1 MGDIVITP
9 ASNDVNS
16 TAGTLIIRTSDAQAM
31 SLKTSDTDRVYI
43 TSAGNVGIGLT
54 NPASKLHV
62 SGAAATIMRLDSN
75 TLTSVAQFQAKA
87 NTDGVLIAGMYGP
100 NPVAGTVFGANTSG
114 AAFLGTTTLGAVHP
128 TLLAIGTSNTIPI
141 IFGTN
146 DIERMR
152 IAGAGNVGIGTTNPS
167 TKLHVYGAGG
177 GFEFGVG
184 SSNCYIE
191 AIDRAATAAFINTS
205 YYTRGTGYFAWN
217 NGSYTERMRIDGAG
231 NVGISTTSPTATLQV
246 GSNSI
251 SVVSDNSVIARIGGS
266 SAGGKV
272 FNLTLANTATATTNN
287 ESALSFIVAGNYSAT
302 AIISAVLSNTTA
314 AQTDLVFTNYN
325 NGLAERMRINSSGNV
340 GIGTVSPTAKLDV
353 VGTIR
358 LSSNLLSHKTASYTT
373 SYPGISS
380 FGADTTDSSLT
391 YYDTGKLVA
400 NQEFRGVVWTG
411 KHYIFTDHINYRA
424 YFYDNNFVQIP
435 NAYGYFFVTLPLPSG
450 YNYPHGAAWDGRYL
464 WCVVYT
470 GAATKI
476 VGYDLDTTNQ
486 TATIIAE
493 SAAITAVPYTF
504 DIEYADGH
512 LYLVYVGTLYIYK
525 WNGSSIDFVSSY
537 ASAAGT
543 ISAQAITYD
552 GSYLWV
558 TQNGANI
565 YKVGLDGTP
574 IATITTITPNV
585 CGWAW
590 NGSNI
595 ATFDFLNRNIFII
608 NTTRLRI
615 DTQKL
620 ALMGGNVGIG
630 TTSPVGKLT
639 VQGNIEVNYNST
651 TADTSVRRS
660 FLTAHATINRGA
672 NITFGLLDGGSVA
685 AGMTVNNAAAAAGA
699 YNSQFIT
706 FNTHEGGVNEGERM
720 RITSLGN
727 VGIGT
732 FTPLSLLTVG
742 EASSTTAAKGL
753 SFGGDASANL
763 YRSATST
770 IKTDGSL
777 EVATSLN
784 IGADLYVA
792 DELGVGVLIANKRV
806 NYGAQISAASASI
819 QLVLGRTASAT
830 GQGAIGADSANT
842 FAVWNVSG
850 AFTKQL
856 VVTQQGNVGIGTDV
870 PGAKLDVNGIAI
882 MQYEEGQNQY
892 SFRGVDRS
900 INDWDY
906 SGLTNNPQ
914 ANSFA
919 DGSWFIDS
927 AASDNWERGI
937 LSKRRFRRVEG
948 LTLEYESFTQDNSA
962 GGIYVMIGFV
972 GGNSVSF
979 SYNQTPANLIYQAN
993 TTIDIYTNS
1002 NSSGSDYSFD
1012 TRNAWWRFKTVLKG
1026 AGALHYVY
1034 RNNKWNLIKETSI
1047 NNQNDYEY
1055 LRVIVSLFRQRIYF
1069 RDVKVYVAQQSFR
1082 GSNYI
1087 DNVTGNLFVNGSVG
1101 IGTTNPSHKLDI
1113 YQTSNDAVIRSKTTA
1128 AGAYAYLD
1136 SATIG
1141 YYGINLLN
1149 AGTSKWFVG
1158 GYGTTSFTIT
1168 KGIGVNEY
1176 FRIDTNGNVGIGTDN
1191 PTAKLVVMGED
1202 VYNYAKSSVPTAI
1215 VADSVPEFLI
1225 GSTDNID
1232 GEEIT
1237 LRMGSVLSSYYTH
1250 GAYVKAIQGAGVDYY
1265 KLAFGTSNGA
1275 AATTK
1280 MSIDNVGNVGIG
1292 ITNPGDKFQVN
1303 LNSGEN
1309 ILANIRSNGVSANN
1323 KVSFRLS
1330 ELGTP
1335 SAEFSLVRDGTSYQA
1350 KLQTVNNQPLSFGTN
1365 STTRMV
1371 ITGANVGIGTLS
1383 PYSLLDVQLA
1393 SAAIRYLTLSTNDGQ
1408 GSSNGFGLNFR
1419 IADVAH
1425 DIAQIRGSYEN
1436 SAGGGYG
1443 GLFFATRFAGTL
1455 SNRLHINDNGR
1466 VGIGV
1471 SYGTTLLSVG
1481 GAGSTLPASGITFG
1495 ANSVANLYRSEADH
1509 IKTDGSFVVTNTLI
1523 VGGGQNGVRILKNG
1537 SDSISSHLYI
1547 ANAANTRA
1555 YNFQPNAA
1563 GTNLA
1568 LWTYN
1573 SANAWQNSVNFN
1585 YNGSVGIGTTT
1596 PSGKL
1601 HIVSTIAGETVLR
1614 TDGTNGTLFSVVDD
1628 LSDSLMSVNNSAGLP
1643 VLEVFADDRVVA
1655 GQYGSGDFVLIN
1667 NKIGI
1672 GTSNPANKLSVI
1684 GGASIGSTTY
1694 NTAAPS
1700 NGLIVEGRV
1709 GIGSTNPNYNLDVYS
1724 SALDA
1729 GRFYNNQ
1736 TACQLSLG
1744 STANTDYVNLIWYTS
1759 NGNAQFFKNR
1769 SSASWG
1775 GTDSMNLYNNNG
1787 GFGFHANGV
1796 ANSVII
1802 TTAGDVGINKAAP
1815 TTKLDVVGSFRV
1827 VGTTNVG
1834 GIFVTGTSA
1843 SQGNIRPAVN
1853 NGTVLISDD
1862 SGSSTRG
1869 LTVSNGGGAI
1879 ISSVSNSYD
1888 ILTLQI
1894 NGTTNHIFDRDGNV
1908 GIGLTAPNAARL
1920 HIKGNGSVPVIRVET
1935 ALIESPAGGTAGRT
1949 LKGWLPIMTGAAGTD
1964 KVYIPLFGPL
1974 N

>member
-146 DIERMR
+146 DI
-152 IAGAGNVGIGTTNPS
+152 
-167 TKLHVYGAGG
+167 
-177 GFEFGVG
+177 
-184 SSNCYIE
+184 
-191 AIDRAATAAFINTS
+191 
-205 YYTRGTGYFAWN
+205 
-217 NGSYTERMRIDGAG
+217 ERMRIDGAG

-856 VVTQQGNVGIGTDV
+856 VVTQQGDVGIGTDV

-1113 YQTSNDAVIRSKTTA
+1113 YQMM
-1128 AGAYAYLD
+1128 
-1136 SATIG
+1136 
-1141 YYGINLLN
+1141 LL
-1149 AGTSKWFVG
+1149 
-1158 GYGTTSFTIT
+1158 Y
-1168 KGIGVNEY
+1168 
-1176 FRIDTNGNVGIGTDN
+1176 DQ
-1191 PTAKLVVMGED
+1191 KLLPQVLM
-1202 VYNYAKSSVPTAI
+1202 
-1215 VADSVPEFLI
+1215 LI
-1225 GSTDNID
+1225 
-1232 GEEIT
+1232 
-1237 LRMGSVLSSYYTH
+1237 
-1250 GAYVKAIQGAGVDYY
+1250 
-1265 KLAFGTSNGA
+1265 
-1275 AATTK
+1275 
-1280 MSIDNVGNVGIG
+1280 
-1292 ITNPGDKFQVN
+1292 
-1303 LNSGEN
+1303 
-1309 ILANIRSNGVSANN
+1309 
-1323 KVSFRLS
+1323 
-1330 ELGTP
+1330 
-1335 SAEFSLVRDGTSYQA
+1335 
-1350 KLQTVNNQPLSFGTN
+1350 
-1365 STTRMV
+1365 
-1371 ITGANVGIGTLS
+1371 
-1383 PYSLLDVQLA
+1383 
-1393 SAAIRYLTLSTNDGQ
+1393 
-1408 GSSNGFGLNFR
+1408 
-1419 IADVAH
+1419 
-1425 DIAQIRGSYEN
+1425 
-1436 SAGGGYG
+1436 
-1443 GLFFATRFAGTL
+1443 
-1455 SNRLHINDNGR
+1455 
-1466 VGIGV
+1466 
-1471 SYGTTLLSVG
+1471 
-1481 GAGSTLPASGITFG
+1481 
-1495 ANSVANLYRSEADH
+1495 
-1509 IKTDGSFVVTNTLI
+1509 
-1523 VGGGQNGVRILKNG
+1523 
-1537 SDSISSHLYI
+1537 
-1547 ANAANTRA
+1547 
-1555 YNFQPNAA
+1555 
-1563 GTNLA
+1563 
-1568 LWTYN
+1568 
-1573 SANAWQNSVNFN
+1573 
-1585 YNGSVGIGTTT
+1585 
-1596 PSGKL
+1596 
-1601 HIVSTIAGETVLR
+1601 
-1614 TDGTNGTLFSVVDD
+1614 
-1628 LSDSLMSVNNSAGLP
+1628 
-1643 VLEVFADDRVVA
+1643 
-1655 GQYGSGDFVLIN
+1655 
-1667 NKIGI
+1667 
-1672 GTSNPANKLSVI
+1672 
-1684 GGASIGSTTY
+1684 
-1694 NTAAPS
+1694 
-1700 NGLIVEGRV
+1700 
-1709 GIGSTNPNYNLDVYS
+1709 
-1724 SALDA
+1724 
-1729 GRFYNNQ
+1729 
-1736 TACQLSLG
+1736 
-1744 STANTDYVNLIWYTS
+1744 
-1759 NGNAQFFKNR
+1759 
-1769 SSASWG
+1769 
-1775 GTDSMNLYNNNG
+1775 
-1787 GFGFHANGV
+1787 
-1796 ANSVII
+1796 
-1802 TTAGDVGINKAAP
+1802 
-1815 TTKLDVVGSFRV
+1815 
-1827 VGTTNVG
+1827 
-1834 GIFVTGTSA
+1834 
-1843 SQGNIRPAVN
+1843 
-1853 NGTVLISDD
+1853 
-1862 SGSSTRG
+1862 
-1869 LTVSNGGGAI
+1869 
-1879 ISSVSNSYD
+1879 
-1888 ILTLQI
+1888 
-1894 NGTTNHIFDRDGNV
+1894 
-1908 GIGLTAPNAARL
+1908 
-1920 HIKGNGSVPVIRVET
+1920 
-1935 ALIESPAGGTAGRT
+1935 
-1949 LKGWLPIMTGAAGTD
+1949 
-1964 KVYIPLFGPL
+1964 
-1974 N
+1974 